1 MSAAH
6 SILSEITRRGIAVRV
21 DGETLR
27 FRPRVALDD
36 NLVGRIKEHKAEI
49 IRAISTD
56 ASDQEYHSPTEGLA
70 TEQRFRQPQAR
81 LFPFLGRKVRTPK
94 GPGTLI
100 QVFAE
105 RVTVLLDSERDKC
118 RFFTPTQIEPVSTE

>member
-1 MSAAH
+1 MAKLFGSGRGSH
-6 SILSEITRRGIAVRV
+6 LMTIWSGVSKNTR
-21 DGETLR
+21 LR
-27 FRPRVALDD
+27 SFELYR
-36 NLVGRIKEHKAEI
+36 
-49 IRAISTD
+49 D

>member
-6 SILSEITRRGIAVRV
+6 SILTEITRRGIAVRV

-27 FRPRVALDD
+27 FKPRLALDD
-36 NLVGRIKEHKAEI
+36 DLVERIKEHKAEI
-49 IRAISTD
+49 IRAVVTEG
-56 ASDQEYHSPTEGLA
+56 SDQIFHSSTESLA
-70 TEQRFRQPQAR
+70 AERRFGQSHAK

-94 GPGTLI
+94 GSGTLI

-118 RFFTPTQIEPVSTE
+118 SFFNPTQIEPVSVE